1 MFKATLERDP
11 CSEVPSPRVL
21 IVEDNPRMLQ
31 LLEAT
36 LSSHGMCVLRATTGE
51 AGLAEALA
59 RRPHIVLLDL
69 GLPDLDGLEV
79 TKRLRHWTETPIL
92 IISARSFEND
102 KIAALDAGA
111 NDYVTKPF
119 GTGELLARV
128 RVWLKQ
134 VAARGESAD
143 EKGATELT
151 VGDLKIDL
159 VKHLVFVGGKEVHLT
174 RTEYKLLA
182 TLMRNVGSVM
192 THKQLLETVWGP
204 KHAEE
209 TQYLRVYL
217 GQLRHKIEKRS
228 RRDRYISSQSRAL
241 AIACAHKPARLRCIL
256 YKFYYIE
263 SLSRKSSR
271 PSRSR
276 SETSPG

>member
-134 VAARGESAD
+134 VAARGGAD

-151 VGDLKIDL
+151 AGDLKIDL

-192 THKQLLETVWGP
+192 THKQLLEAVWGP
-204 KHAEE
+204 QHAEE

-217 GQLRHKIEKRS
+217 GQLRHKLEKDPTRP
-228 RRDRYISSQSRAL
+228 
-241 AIACAHKPARLRCIL
+241 AHLVTESGVGYRLRA
-256 YKFYYIE
+256 
-263 SLSRKSSR
+263 
-271 PSRSR
+271 
-276 SETSPG
+276 